1 VKKPEALSVSIGF
14 FGAVDTFVTATLIIV
29 PVWVTFIAWASFVIV
44 GGGRRGWVQSLAC
57 NFTGIVI
64 ASLTLLAI
72 TLSSAGTVGSAVL
85 VGIGSAAMVQ
95 ASKLPLLAPTP
106 AIVWGFA
113 SLVGTTFATGVP
125 ITAPALNNPMLVAAL
140 AMLLGASFG
149 RAAEALGLLLEKG
162 RNAAVITEAPRA
174 T

>member
-1 VKKPEALSVSIGF
+1 
-14 FGAVDTFVTATLIIV
+14 V
-29 PVWVTFIAWASFVIV
+29 PVWVTFIAWASFVSV
-44 GGGRRGWVQSLAC
+44 GGGRRGWLQSLAC

-72 TLSSAGTVGSAVL
+72 ALSSAGTVGSAVL

-95 ASKLPLLAPTP
+95 ASKVPLLAPTP

-125 ITAPALNNPMLVAAL
+125 ITTVAPSNPLLVAAL
-140 AMLLGASFG
+140 AMTIGASFG
-149 RAAEALGLLLEKG
+149 FAAEALGQVLEKG
-162 RNAAVITEAPRA
+162 RHPSVMGEASRP

>member
-14 FGAVDTFVTATLIIV
+14 FGAVDTYVTATLILV
-29 PVWVTFIAWASFVIV
+29 PVWVTFIAWASFVSV

-64 ASLTLLAI
+64 ASLTLWAI
-72 TLSSAGTVGSAVL
+72 TLSSAGTVGAAVL

-125 ITAPALNNPMLVAAL
+125 ITVPAWNNPMLVAAL
-140 AMLLGASFG
+140 AMLVGASFG
-149 RAAEALGLLLEKG
+149 LAAEALGLLLERG
-162 RNAAVITEAPRA
+162 RNAAIIGEAPRA

>member
-1 VKKPEALSVSIGF
+1 MKKPEALSVSIGVL
-14 FGAVDTFVTATLIIV
+14 GAVDTFVTATLIPV
-29 PVWVTFIAWASFVIV
+29 PVWVTFIAWASFVVV

-57 NFTGIVI
+57 NGTGIVI
-64 ASLTLLAI
+64 ASLTLLVIA
-72 TLSSAGTVGSAVL
+72 LSSAGAVGAAVL

-95 ASKLPLLAPTP
+95 ASKVPLLAPTP

-125 ITAPALNNPMLVAAL
+125 ITTLGLNNPLLVAAL
-140 AMLLGASFG
+140 AMLIGASFG
-149 RAAEALGLLLEKG
+149 FAAEAFARVLEKG
-162 RNAAVITEAPRA
+162 RPPAVVEEAPRP